1 MPLFGAGVGVE
12 RHQGVPIEPVSHA
25 ILAVKVGGR
34 RTERR
39 VYDPALHIERE
50 EAPGVCARTILPRI
64 ARPGLRARFSGA
76 RNRVECPYQLARPC
90 VPAAYVAIGAG
101 RGRTLAVAA
110 PRDHDISEHPWRRL
124 QHLPSLLQT
133 S

>member
-1 MPLFGAGVGVE
+1 MPLFGAGAGVE

-64 ARPGLRARFSGA
+64 ARPGLRSRISGA
-76 RNRVECPYQLARPC
+76 RNRVQCPHHLAPPS
-90 VPAAYVAIGAG
+90 VPTPTYA
-101 RGRTLAVAA
+101 TA
-110 PRDHDISEHPWRRL
+110 PTR
-124 QHLPSLLQT
+124 
-133 S
+133 